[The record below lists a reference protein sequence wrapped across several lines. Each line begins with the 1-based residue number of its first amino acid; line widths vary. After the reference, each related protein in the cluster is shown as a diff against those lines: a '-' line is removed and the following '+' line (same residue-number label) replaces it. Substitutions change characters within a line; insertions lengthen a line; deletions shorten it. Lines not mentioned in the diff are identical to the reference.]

1 MRANGFTIPVLHAE
15 WKSLKPVKIVTT
27 LNKESGEI
35 EELLVDESYTLNKE
49 AGDISIKTYWIP
61 FKYEG
66 YKYAVPNVTNQD
78 IKIAVNCINN
88 EKILSKVVGFKPIEF
103 YVNGYGVLCLR
114 L

>member
-1 MRANGFTIPVLHAE
+1 MGTQERVSKLIN
-15 WKSLKPVKIVTT
+15 
-27 LNKESGEI
+27 N
-35 EELLVDESYTLNKE
+35 
-49 AGDISIKTYWIP
+49 IKQAIYIDSMTMLTEVS